1 MNRNLSTADLQ
12 TKDTAYHL
20 HPFSNH
26 STLKAEDR
34 RIIVRG
40 DGVWLWDS
48 EGNRILDGMAGL
60 WCVNVGHG
68 RQEIVEAVRAQMSEL
83 SYYNTF
89 FKTTHEPV
97 IELSE
102 MLAEITPDQFKMA
115 FFGTSGS
122 DGNDTIFRMIRTYW
136 AALGKPEKS
145 IIISR
150 HNAYHGSSVVGAAL
164 GGMSG
169 MHEQGGTLPGIE
181 HIAQPYWLAD
191 TQGMSAKE
199 FGLYAARE
207 LERKIDLIG
216 EENIAAFIAEPIQ
229 GAGGV
234 IIPPDSYWPE
244 VKRILDERD
253 ILFVSDEVICGFGRT
268 GNWFG
273 CETFDTKPDLMT
285 TAKGLSSGY
294 LPIGAV
300 MVSDKVADA
309 FKGPV
314 GEFNH
319 GYTYSGH
326 PASCAA
332 AVANLKIIKRENLV
346 ERVASDIGPYLQAKW
361 RKLADH
367 PLVGEAV
374 MTGLMGAVE
383 MVPDKENP
391 SKRFADEGT
400 VGMIARDFSISNGL
414 IMRAVRD
421 RLVLSPPL
429 TISHDEADQLIEM
442 ATKTLDDTHKVLL
455 EKGLM

>member
-1 MNRNLSTADLQ
+1 MNRNLSTVDLQ

-309 FKGPV
+309 FKGPA